1 MMRADPQRA
10 RRGQSL
16 VETALVLPVIIL
28 LFMALFDFGRAIFY
42 YNSVSE
48 AARNGSRVAI
58 VNQTSSDIC
67 RIAAERA
74 TGLGLPTTCASNS
87 TDIGVWHVS
96 TCTALNCQQ
105 SVRVNAQFTAIT
117 PIIGNILGPIDLTS
131 TSRGLVERTC
141 PPTFSGETACPVT

>member
-1 MMRADPQRA
+1 MTPLVRSRN
-10 RRGQSL
+10 RGQTL

-28 LFMALFDFGRAIFY
+28 LFMGLFDFGRAIFY
-42 YNSVSE
+42 YNSVAE

-58 VNQTSSDIC
+58 VNQTSIDIC

-74 TGLGLPTTCASNS
+74 TGLGLPTTCAPNA
-87 TDIGVWHVS
+87 TAVGVWHVS

-105 SVRVNAQFTAIT
+105 SVRVNFRFQAIT
-117 PIIGNILGPIDLTS
+117 PIIGNVVGPINLTS
-131 TSRGLVERTC
+131 TSRGQVERTC